1 MKLRS
6 QNRTGAQIL
15 VGSLLK
21 HSVDKVFCVPGES
34 YLAVLDALYDHSH
47 EISLINANHES
58 GASNMAEAYGKLTG
72 KPGIAF
78 VTRGPGACHASI
90 GVHISKQDST
100 PMILFIG
107 QVESSSYGNESFQE
121 IDYVS
126 MFSKVAKW
134 SHQISNADEIEE
146 IVHKAFEVSNT
157 GRKGPVVI
165 SLPEDM
171 LSKKTSPKNLKVY
184 KIKKPKIKK
193 NKIAE
198 LKSLL
203 DLSIKP
209 IMILGGG
216 NWTIESRFGIEKF
229 SLQNHLPVVTSF
241 RRQDLIDNRCENFIG
256 TLGTS
261 VSPKL
266 LESFREADVIL
277 AVGSRLSDMTT
288 NSYNLFDSSSNKVKL
303 IHVYPDEKE
312 INRVFP
318 SELAIIS
325 DINEFVGQISNF
337 SWFNN
342 KKWDKWLSKLRNEYK
357 QDLAISNKTLNSD
370 FTSICRNL
378 SENYFGS
385 GEYIITLDAGNHT
398 GWPQRFIKY
407 HQNCLQ
413 IGSTCGS
420 MGYSIPASI
429 SSALVYPQKKIIS
442 FVGDG
447 GFLMSGLE
455 ISTAVNNNL
464 NIMIILI
471 NNSSY
476 GTIRMHQEKYY
487 PKRVIGTDI
496 KNPDFVSLARS
507 MGSEA
512 VKVKNK
518 KEFLIAFNKF
528 IKLKGVSLIEF
539 ITDPKDLSTR
549 LKLD

>member
-1 MKLRS
+1 MKLKT
-6 QNRTGAQIL
+6 QNKTGAQIL
-15 VGSLLK
+15 VASLLK
-21 HSVDKVFCVPGES
+21 HYVDKIFCVPGES
-34 YLAVLDALYDHSH
+34 YLSVLDALFDHRN
-47 EISLINANHES
+47 EISLINANHET

-72 KPGIAF
+72 RPGIAF
-78 VTRGPGACHASI
+78 VTRGPGACHASV
-90 GVHISKQDST
+90 GVHISKQDSS

-107 QVESSSYGNESFQE
+107 QVESSLYGKESFQE
-121 IDYVS
+121 IDYPS

-134 SHQISNADEIEE
+134 TYQISKVDEIEK
-146 IVHKAFEVSNT
+146 ITHKAFQVANS

-165 SLPEDM
+165 SLPEDI
-171 LSKKTSPKNLKVY
+171 LLKKTFQKNLKIY
-184 KIKKPKIKK
+184 KIKKPKLMMS
-193 NKIAE
+193 KITK
-198 LKSLL
+198 LKSLVARAK
-203 DLSIKP
+203 KP

-216 NWTIESRFGIEKF
+216 NWTTESRLGIEKF

-241 RRQDLIDNRCENFIG
+241 RRQDIIDNRCENFVG

-266 LESFREADVIL
+266 LNSFKEADVIL
-277 AVGSRLSDMTT
+277 AVGTRLSDMTT
-288 NSYNLFDSSSNKVKL
+288 NGYNLFDSSLKEVDL
-303 IHVYPDEKE
+303 IHIYPDSKE
-312 INRVFP
+312 INRVFET
-318 SELAIIS
+318 ELSIQT
-325 DINEFVGQISNF
+325 DINEFVGLISNY
-337 SWFNN
+337 SWFNG
-342 KKWDKWLSKLRNEYK
+342 KKWDKWFSKLKKEYIEDFIGFNND
-357 QDLAISNKTLNSD
+357 QNSD
-370 FTSICRNL
+370 FTSICHNL
-378 SENYFGS
+378 SENYFHS

-398 GWPQRFIKY
+398 GWPQRFLKY

-429 SSALVYPQKKIIS
+429 SSGLVFPKKKIIS

-476 GTIRMHQEKYY
+476 GTIRMHQEKHF

-496 KNPDFVSLARS
+496 KNPDFVSLASS
-507 MGSEA
+507 MGAEA
-512 VKVKNK
+512 VKVTNT

-528 IKLKGVSLIEF
+528 LKYTGVSLIEL
-539 ITDPKDLSTR
+539 ITDSKDLSTR
-549 LKLD
+549 SRL

>member
-47 EISLINANHES
+47 EISLINANHET

-134 SHQISNADEIEE
+134 SHQILNADEIEE

-171 LSKKTSPKNLKVY
+171 LSKKTSSKNLEVY
-184 KIKKPKIKK
+184 KIKKPKIIK

-277 AVGSRLSDMTT
+277 AV
-288 NSYNLFDSSSNKVKL
+288 V
-303 IHVYPDEKE
+303 
-312 INRVFP
+312 
-318 SELAIIS
+318 
-325 DINEFVGQISNF
+325 
-337 SWFNN
+337 
-342 KKWDKWLSKLRNEYK
+342 
-357 QDLAISNKTLNSD
+357 
-370 FTSICRNL
+370 
-378 SENYFGS
+378 
-385 GEYIITLDAGNHT
+385 
-398 GWPQRFIKY
+398 
-407 HQNCLQ
+407 
-413 IGSTCGS
+413 STC
-420 MGYSIPASI
+420 PC
-429 SSALVYPQKKIIS
+429 
-442 FVGDG
+442 
-447 GFLMSGLE
+447 
-455 ISTAVNNNL
+455 
-464 NIMIILI
+464 
-471 NNSSY
+471 
-476 GTIRMHQEKYY
+476 
-487 PKRVIGTDI
+487 
-496 KNPDFVSLARS
+496 
-507 MGSEA
+507 
-512 VKVKNK
+512 VK
-518 KEFLIAFNKF
+518 
-528 IKLKGVSLIEF
+528 
-539 ITDPKDLSTR
+539 
-549 LKLD
+549 

>member
-1 MKLRS
+1 MKLKT
-6 QNRTGAQIL
+6 QNKTGAQIL
-15 VGSLLK
+15 VASLLK
-21 HSVDKVFCVPGES
+21 HYVDKIFCVPGES
-34 YLAVLDALYDHSH
+34 YLSVLDALFDHRN
-47 EISLINANHES
+47 EISLINANHET

-72 KPGIAF
+72 RPGIAF
-78 VTRGPGACHASI
+78 VTRGPGACHASV
-90 GVHISKQDST
+90 GVHISKQDSS

-107 QVESSSYGNESFQE
+107 QVESSLYGKESFQE
-121 IDYVS
+121 IDYPS

-134 SHQISNADEIEE
+134 TYQISKVDEIEK
-146 IVHKAFEVSNT
+146 ITHKAFQVANS

-165 SLPEDM
+165 SLPEDI
-171 LSKKTSPKNLKVY
+171 LLKKTFQKNLKIY
-184 KIKKPKIKK
+184 KIKKTKLMMSKITK
-193 NKIAE
+193 
-198 LKSLL
+198 LKSLVARAK
-203 DLSIKP
+203 KP

-216 NWTIESRFGIEKF
+216 NWTTESRLGIEKF

-241 RRQDLIDNRCENFIG
+241 RRQDIIDNRCENFVG

-266 LESFREADVIL
+266 LNSFKEADVIL
-277 AVGSRLSDMTT
+277 AVGTRLSDMTT
-288 NSYNLFDSSSNKVKL
+288 NGYNLFDSSLKEVDL
-303 IHVYPDEKE
+303 IHIYPDSKE
-312 INRVFP
+312 INRVFET
-318 SELAIIS
+318 ELSIQT
-325 DINEFVGQISNF
+325 DINEFVGLISNY
-337 SWFNN
+337 SWFNG
-342 KKWDKWLSKLRNEYK
+342 KKWDKWFSKLKKEYIEDFIGFNND
-357 QDLAISNKTLNSD
+357 QNSN
-370 FTSICRNL
+370 FTSICHNL
-378 SENYFGS
+378 NENYFHS

-398 GWPQRFIKY
+398 GWPQRFLKY

-429 SSALVYPQKKIIS
+429 SSGLVFPQKKIIS

-476 GTIRMHQEKYY
+476 GTIRMHQEKHF

-496 KNPDFVSLARS
+496 KNPDFVSLASS
-507 MGSEA
+507 MGAEA
-512 VKVKNK
+512 VKVTNT

-528 IKLKGVSLIEF
+528 LKYTGVSLIEL
-539 ITDPKDLSTR
+539 ITDSNDLSTR
-549 LKLD
+549 SRL